1 MLYIG
6 IDIGTATAGIAA
18 RGDDGE
24 ERVRV
29 IPTDFHTGGE
39 LSTRMAVKSVG
50 DISEEL
56 LCGMIHDFDA
66 GTAADI
72 AERSAI
78 VVLTCRGGL
87 EKDPETAGK
96 IMDAVRNA
104 GARVGNGWTIDV
116 LCLLPGA
123 AASAVCHFAT
133 SGVSRGREETVLV
146 VDFGDSAFRVS
157 AVTVRADLGYTVVSS
172 RECADGCGKLRAI
185 AGLLIS
191 EKLYEAHGITADTS
205 MKSIRSACVSLMKNL
220 NSHRTATVKIRHGYA
235 VCPVTIMREEF
246 TDKAVMSYDEQLEV
260 IGTVFEEARDAGHSP
275 DAVILTGG
283 GMLLGAVPKRICG
296 YLSTLGLAKKVFV
309 PEHPDGAEALGAAL
323 IASGKRKCRRIGHCY
338 GITVT
343 PDTAGNIVVL
353 TMVGAGT
360 QLPAVSGELAVTGSV
375 AQTVITVFRRTDGLT
390 TDISDTRDCTEIR
403 RVAFGIPKD
412 ETAWISVLLGTD
424 GLVTVRARLK
434 SGTYLTES
442 FRTDYNC

>member
-116 LCLLPGA
+116 L
-123 AASAVCHFAT
+123 
-133 SGVSRGREETVLV
+133 
-146 VDFGDSAFRVS
+146 
-157 AVTVRADLGYTVVSS
+157 
-172 RECADGCGKLRAI
+172 
-185 AGLLIS
+185 
-191 EKLYEAHGITADTS
+191 
-205 MKSIRSACVSLMKNL
+205 
-220 NSHRTATVKIRHGYA
+220 
-235 VCPVTIMREEF
+235 
-246 TDKAVMSYDEQLEV
+246 
-260 IGTVFEEARDAGHSP
+260 
-275 DAVILTGG
+275 
-283 GMLLGAVPKRICG
+283 
-296 YLSTLGLAKKVFV
+296 
-309 PEHPDGAEALGAAL
+309 
-323 IASGKRKCRRIGHCY
+323 
-338 GITVT
+338 
-343 PDTAGNIVVL
+343 
-353 TMVGAGT
+353 
-360 QLPAVSGELAVTGSV
+360 
-375 AQTVITVFRRTDGLT
+375 
-390 TDISDTRDCTEIR
+390 
-403 RVAFGIPKD
+403 
-412 ETAWISVLLGTD
+412 
-424 GLVTVRARLK
+424 
-434 SGTYLTES
+434 
-442 FRTDYNC
+442 